1 MAPSASVADRALVGP
16 ERALRLLEPTGAGR
30 ALEDQVVAWLPA
42 ARGPPVRPTSA
53 PPVGASGEHTDGMG
67 SIAVRPAGPLAGT
80 VTVGGAKNSVLKL
93 MAATILAEG
102 EYELTNVPGI
112 VDVDLMCQLL
122 EAIGVR
128 TERDPSG
135 PRSLRL
141 RSPATLEPVA
151 PPHLVE
157 PDAGVHRGARAAAG
171 PLRPGPA
178 LAARRRR
185 LRLPPDRHAPERR
198 SRGSGARF
206 TVTESH
212 IEGVADDGLRGAD
225 MALEF
230 PSVGATE
237 NLIMAATL
245 AKGTTTL
252 DNAAREPEIVDLCRF
267 LVGMGAQIE
276 GIGSPTVVIHGV
288 PAGDLH
294 GVDHRVV
301 PDRVEAATYLAAVG
315 LAGGEITV
323 REARAEHME
332 VLLRKLRAMGLR
344 DHAGAR
350 RACGRRARPACTR
363 PTWPPCPTRAWPPT
377 TSRSSPP
384 CSRWPTAWGSSPRT
398 CSPAASATS
407 TSWSA
412 WAPTSAPTTTT
423 PSCGACPAWS
433 APRWRRRTSAPAP
446 RWWWPRWPPM
456 ARRSSTALHH
466 VDRGYEDLVGKLR
479 ILGADI
485 VRHDDQP

>member
-1 MAPSASVADRALVGP
+1 
-16 ERALRLLEPTGAGR
+16 
-30 ALEDQVVAWLPA
+30 
-42 ARGPPVRPTSA
+42 
-53 PPVGASGEHTDGMG
+53 MG

-122 EAIGVR
+122 EAVGVR
-128 TERDPSG
+128 TQRDPSG

-141 RSPATLEPVA
+141 RSAAALEPVA
-151 PPHLVE
+151 PPQLVS
-157 PDAGVHRGARAAAG
+157 RMRASTAVLG
-171 PLRPGPA
+171 PLLARCGRAQLSLPGGDDFGSRPIDMHLSA
-178 LAARRRR
+178 LEG
-185 LRLPPDRHAPERR
+185 L
-198 SRGSGARF
+198 GARF

-212 IEGVADDGLRGAD
+212 IEGVADDGLLGAD
-225 MALEF
+225 LALEF

-267 LVGMGAQIE
+267 LVGMGAQIQ

-323 REARAEHME
+323 REARAEDME
-332 VLLRKLRAMGLR
+332 VLLRKLRAMGLEITPELDGLR
-344 DHAGAR
+344 ASGPPRLHSTDVATLPYPGVATDYKPLITAMLSVADGVGIVTENLFAGRFRYVDELIHMGADIRTDNHHAVVRGVPRLVGTSVVASDIRAGA
-350 RACGRRARPACTR
+350 ALVV
-363 PTWPPCPTRAWPPT
+363 
-377 TSRSSPP
+377 
-384 CSRWPTAWGSSPRT
+384 
-398 CSPAASATS
+398 AALAAAGESVID
-407 TSWSA
+407 
-412 WAPTSAPTTTT
+412 
-423 PSCGACPAWS
+423 GV
-433 APRWRRRTSAPAP
+433 
-446 RWWWPRWPPM
+446 
-456 ARRSSTALHH
+456 HH

-479 ILGADI
+479 VLGADI